1 LNIYIS
7 TNFFKKI
14 FMDDLTLIIPTKKEA
29 ESLPIFLKEL
39 ENYKCKKLIVLQ
51 KEDLETKKAIEK
63 FQNIKILE
71 QKKNGYGNAL
81 IEGINNV
88 DTDYCCIINA
98 DGSMSPKYLNDM
110 RSLCSSKDFIFTSR
124 YQKPGGGS
132 DDDDIVTYIGNYFF
146 TFLGNIFF
154 KLKISDILFTF
165 ILGKTSSFKK
175 LDLKNSDFR
184 ICVEIPIKA
193 KFLKMEYSCIPSH
206 ERERIGGKKKVN
218 AIKDG
223 LLILSEIVKYFYKN
237 KK

>member
-1 LNIYIS
+1 MN
-7 TNFFKKI
+7 N
-14 FMDDLTLIIPTKKEA
+14 LTLIIPTKEEV
-29 ESLPIFLKEL
+29 ESLPIFLKEI
-39 ENYKCKKLIVLQ
+39 ENYNCKKLIVLQ
-51 KEDLETKKAIEK
+51 KEDIETKKSIDK
-63 FQNIKILE
+63 FKKNKILE
-71 QKKNGYGNAL
+71 QEKDGYGSAL

-98 DGSMSPKYLNDM
+98 DGSMDPKYLKDM
-110 RSLCSSKDFIFTSR
+110 ISLCANKDFIFASR

-146 TFLGNIFF
+146 TLLGNIFF
-154 KLKISDILFTF
+154 KMKVSDILFTF

-175 LDLKNSDFR
+175 LNLKNFDFR

-193 KFLKMEYSCIPSH
+193 KFLKMEYSCIASH

-223 LLILSEIVKYFYKN
+223 LLILSEIVKYFYKG

>member
-1 LNIYIS
+1 MN
-7 TNFFKKI
+7 
-14 FMDDLTLIIPTKKEA
+14 DLTLIIPTKSEV
-29 ESLPIFLKEL
+29 ESLPIFLKEI
-39 ENYKCKKLIVLQ
+39 ENYNCKKLIVLQ
-51 KEDLETKKAIEK
+51 KEDVETKKAIEN

-71 QKKNGYGNAL
+71 QKKNGYGSAL
-81 IEGINNV
+81 VEGINNV

-98 DGSMSPKYLNDM
+98 DGSMNPKYLKEM
-110 RSLCSSKDFIFTSR
+110 RSLCSTKDFIFTSR

-132 DDDDIVTYIGNYFF
+132 DDDDIITFIGNHFF
-146 TFLGNIFF
+146 TFLGNFFF

-175 LDLKNSDFR
+175 LELENFDFR

-193 KFLKMEYSCIPSH
+193 KFLKMEYSCIPSY
-206 ERERIGGKKKVN
+206 ERVRIGGKKKVN

-223 LLILSEIVKYFYKN
+223 LLILSEIVKYFLKG